1 MAPLNGVKLEVGQ
14 CLSRELT
21 DTKVACICE
30 VLLRENNILKL
41 EQFLQSLPVDW
52 PFLSTS
58 ENHGEP
64 SPAEQSILKAV
75 CFVAFENS
83 NYVTVLHILRHIQ
96 FSTWHQPLLQQLWY
110 QTHYAQT
117 ERRRGKKLGA
127 VDKYRLRR
135 RHPLPRTIW
144 DGEETVYCF
153 KQSVRHILQQYFLEN
168 KYPNPEEKF
177 TLAKATGLSCTQARI
192 RQCTKKYTKRKNIQG
207 SQVTTIALMRRKAVR
222 AYSDP
227 ASTYE

>member
-1 MAPLNGVKLEVGQ
+1 MDTNHPIMVITNGLL
-14 CLSRELT
+14 LSWLTTKTVDVHSKIVMEERELE
-21 DTKVACICE
+21 KSR
-30 VLLRENNILKL
+30 LYLRGSSSRKQHPETGTV
-41 EQFLQSLPVDW
+41 PAV
-52 PFLSTS
+52 PST
-58 ENHGEP
+58 
-64 SPAEQSILKAV
+64 
-75 CFVAFENS
+75 FENS

-177 TLAKATGLSCTQARI
+177 TLAKATGLSCTQKPKSLI
-192 RQCTKKYTKRKNIQG
+192 FGIGNEHILSSKNTLICIQSCFSWETYR
-207 SQVTTIALMRRKAVR
+207 SQLNLSFAMFFFN
-222 AYSDP
+222 
-227 ASTYE
+227 